1 MCAVHRDI
9 LYGPQS
15 DEDSNME
22 KEDLG
27 TITSDISRAEKV
39 GEYPAETQDTNGGQ
53 DNARGRES
61 RVDPYG
67 QGPENK
73 TQFRIIVLL

>member
-1 MCAVHRDI
+1 
-9 LYGPQS
+9 
-15 DEDSNME
+15 ME

-39 GEYPAETQDTNGGQ
+39 GEYPAETQNTNGGQ

-61 RVDPYG
+61 RFDPYG

-73 TQFRIIVLL
+73 TKFRIIVLL

>member
-1 MCAVHRDI
+1 
-9 LYGPQS
+9 
-15 DEDSNME
+15 ME

-39 GEYPAETQDTNGGQ
+39 GEYPAETQNTNGGQ

-61 RVDPYG
+61 RFDPYG

>member
-1 MCAVHRDI
+1 MAPSYRWLLSRWSSWPSVRST
-9 LYGPQS
+9 L
-15 DEDSNME
+15 
-22 KEDLG
+22 
-27 TITSDISRAEKV
+27 TSDISRAKKV

>member
-1 MCAVHRDI
+1 MAPSYRWLLSRWSSWPSVRST
-9 LYGPQS
+9 L
-15 DEDSNME
+15 
-22 KEDLG
+22 
-27 TITSDISRAEKV
+27 TSDISLAKKV
-39 GEYPAETQDTNGGQ
+39 GEYPAETQ

-67 QGPENK
+67 QGPKNK

>member
-9 LYGPQS
+9 LYRPQS

-27 TITSDISRAEKV
+27 TISDISRAEKV

-53 DNARGRES
+53 DNAREKES